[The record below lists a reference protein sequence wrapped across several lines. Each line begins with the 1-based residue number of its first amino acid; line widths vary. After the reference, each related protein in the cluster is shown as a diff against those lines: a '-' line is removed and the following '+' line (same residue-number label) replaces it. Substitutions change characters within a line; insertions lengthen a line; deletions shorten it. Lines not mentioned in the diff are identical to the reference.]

1 VLVYFIL
8 LERKALNIM
17 TETIIDY
24 VVDNHPYCYV
34 NLHIVLSETEKNMAI
49 AAAVSFWQ
57 PTLATTLLFGDVP

>member
-1 VLVYFIL
+1 
-8 LERKALNIM
+8 M